1 MSEPSAAFVR
11 ESRERRP
18 LHVPPLLVPGERA
31 SYLFGIGGGC
41 LPMLAGV
48 AAWLLFWF
56 GGDEPPTGMRKWGT
70 LGFSSVLFL
79 MGLRFAMETFW
90 PPSRRLRRP
99 DGAGP
104 DSAPEPWGEG
114 YPWQR
119 EMPPYDAGTGPGK
132 IVAAFVG
139 LTAFL
144 VVINFPLFDHQT
156 DTLLWALILFFDA
169 LLLFVLGAVLREVL
183 GRLNTGSVRLHLDTY
198 PATPGGHLRATLVS
212 RRPLPLAKPVTAVLS
227 CAEEV
232 EGVTGPIR
240 DPDRTGRVEAFY
252 TQEQTVQPP
261 ARRTQRLALDFPL
274 PADLPATR
282 VSLTAGPRRYWIL
295 ELTLPLPGPDGHL
308 FFLVPVY
315 A

>member
-1 MSEPSAAFVR
+1 MSEPSAAAGVR
-11 ESRERRP
+11 ESRERLR

-41 LPMLAGV
+41 LPMLIGV

-70 LGFSSVLFL
+70 LGFSSVFFL

-90 PPSRRLRRP
+90 PPRGRL
-99 DGAGP
+99 DAV
-104 DSAPEPWGEG
+104 DSAPEGWGEG

-139 LTAFL
+139 LTLFL
-144 VVINFPLFDHQT
+144 VVINFPLFDRQT
-156 DTLLWALILFFDA
+156 DTILWVLILFFDA
-169 LLLFVLGAVLREVL
+169 FLLFVLGAVLREVL

-198 PATPGGHLRATLVS
+198 PAAPGGVLRATLVS
-212 RRPLPLAKPVTAVLS
+212 RRPLRL
-227 CAEEV
+227 
-232 EGVTGPIR
+232 TGP
-240 DPDRTGRVEAFY
+240 V
-252 TQEQTVQPP
+252 PP
-261 ARRTQRLALDFPL
+261 CSAA
-274 PADLPATR
+274 
-282 VSLTAGPRRYWIL
+282 PRRSAGSRARSATPTAPAGWRPSTPRNGRCSPRPIAASAS
-295 ELTLPLPGPDGHL
+295 TSSSPSRPTCPA
-308 FFLVPVY
+308 P

>member
-1 MSEPSAAFVR
+1 MSEPSPAPAVR
-11 ESRERRP
+11 ESRERRQ

-41 LPMLAGV
+41 LPMLVGF

-79 MGLRFAMETFW
+79 MGLRVAMETFW
-90 PPSRRLRRP
+90 PPRGRRRRP
-99 DGAGP
+99 DA
-104 DSAPEPWGEG
+104 AAAEPWGEG

-169 LLLFVLGAVLREVL
+169 FLLFVLGAVLREVL

-198 PATPGGHLRATLVS
+198 PAAPGGHLRATLVS
-212 RRPLPLAKPVTAVLS
+212 RRPLPLTGPVTAVLS
-227 CAEEV
+227 GAEEV
-232 EGVTGPIR
+232 GGATGPIR

-252 TQEQTVQPP
+252 TQERAVPPP
-261 ARRTQRLALDFPL
+261 APRTRRLDLDFPL
-274 PADLPATR
+274 PADLPGTR

-308 FFLVPVY
+308 YFLVPVY
-315 A
+315 T